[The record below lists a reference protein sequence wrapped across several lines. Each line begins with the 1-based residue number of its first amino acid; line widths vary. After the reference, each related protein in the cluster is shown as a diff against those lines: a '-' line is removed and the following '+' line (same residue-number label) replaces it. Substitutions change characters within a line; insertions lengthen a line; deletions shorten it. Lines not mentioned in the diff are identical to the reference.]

1 MKKFFLLAVM
11 MFVAVNVS
19 TAQAN
24 SMPREE
30 MCVGGVGYGCMF
42 SYVKEVFGEPL
53 ERRTFDGVDV
63 HGCTWI
69 YSPQFSVTGRTFGNS
84 VSEEM
89 TVVAFSLKD
98 DSLTL
103 PDGLT
108 VGMSYHKVVLR
119 WGRGELYKYDGRRC
133 YFYVSNNSD
142 VPLTLRFYVDN
153 DSAATITEIELCSD
167 F

>member
-11 MFVAVNVS
+11 MIVAASVS

-69 YSPQFSVTGRTFGNS
+69 YSPQFSVTGRTFGNP
-84 VSEEM
+84 VSEEI

-108 VGMSYHKVVLR
+108 VGMSYNEVVKR
-119 WGRGELYKYDGRRC
+119 WGRGELYEYDGRRC
-133 YFYVSNNSD
+133 YFYVPNDSD
-142 VPLTLRFYVDN
+142 IPMTLSFYVD
-153 DSAATITEIELCSD
+153 DAATITEIELGTD

>member
-1 MKKFFLLAVM
+1 MKKIFLLAVM
-11 MFVAVNVS
+11 MIVAASVS

-69 YSPQFSVTGRTFGNS
+69 YSPQFSVTGRTFGNP

-98 DSLTL
+98 NSLTL

-108 VGMSYHKVVLR
+108 VGMSYNEVVKR
-119 WGRGELYKYDGRRC
+119 WGRGELYEYGGRRC
-133 YFYVSNNSD
+133 YFYVPND
-142 VPLTLRFYVDN
+142 TDIPMTLSFYVD
-153 DSAATITEIELCSD
+153 DDATITEIELGSD

>member
-19 TAQAN
+19 TVQAN

-63 HGCTWI
+63 HGCTWF
-69 YSPQFSVTGRTFGNS
+69 YSPQFSVTGRTFGNP
-84 VSEEM
+84 VSEEI

-108 VGMSYHKVVLR
+108 VGMSYNEVVKR
-119 WGRGELYKYDGRRC
+119 WGRGELYEYDGRRC
-133 YFYVSNNSD
+133 YFYVPNDSD
-142 VPLTLRFYVDN
+142 IPMTLSFYVD
-153 DSAATITEIELCSD
+153 DAATITEIELGTD

>member
-1 MKKFFLLAVM
+1 MKKIFLLAVM
-11 MFVAVNVS
+11 MIVAASFS

-53 ERRTFDGVDV
+53 ERRTFDGVDI

-69 YSPQFSVTGRTFGNS
+69 YSPQFSVTGRTFGNP
-84 VSEEM
+84 VSEEL

-108 VGMSYHKVVLR
+108 VGMSYNEVVKR
-119 WGRGELYKYDGRRC
+119 WGRGELYEYDGRKC
-133 YFYVSNNSD
+133 YVYVPNNSD
-142 VPLTLRFYVDN
+142 VPMTLAFYVD
-153 DSAATITEIELCSD
+153 DDATITEIELGTD

>member
-11 MFVAVNVS
+11 MIVAASVS

-42 SYVKEVFGEPL
+42 SYVKEVFGEPA

-69 YSPQFSVTGRTFGNS
+69 YSPQFSVTGRTFGNP

-108 VGMSYHKVVLR
+108 VGMSYNEVVKR
-119 WGRGELYKYDGRRC
+119 WGRGELYEYDGRRC
-133 YFYVSNNSD
+133 YFYVPNDSD
-142 VPLTLRFYVDN
+142 IPMTLSFYVD
-153 DSAATITEIELCSD
+153 DAATITEIELGTD

>member
-1 MKKFFLLAVM
+1 MKKIFLLAM
-11 MFVAVNVS
+11 MIVAASVS
-19 TAQAN
+19 TVQAN
-24 SMPREE
+24 SMPHEE

-53 ERRTFDGVDV
+53 ERRTFDGVGV

-69 YSPQFSVTGRTFGNS
+69 YSPQFSVTGRTFGNP

-108 VGMSYHKVVLR
+108 VGMNYNEVVKR
-119 WGRGELYKYDGRRC
+119 WGRGELYEYDGRRC
-133 YFYVSNNSD
+133 YFYVPND
-142 VPLTLRFYVDN
+142 TDIPMTLSFYVD
-153 DSAATITEIELCSD
+153 DATITEIELGTD